1 VHMKAFRC
9 TKQARRRR
17 PRRTGARAP
26 SPEYRIGDRHMRSQR
41 AKQEIM
47 LDHSIG
53 VAAGKGD
60 RATGSAYNKRGPRIH
75 SEFHP
80 RHVPARAVEQP
91 CQAAFDLPPFML
103 AHDDDSLF

>member
-1 VHMKAFRC
+1 MKAYRC

-17 PRRTGARAP
+17 PHRTGARAP

-47 LDHSIG
+47 LDHF
-53 VAAGKGD
+53 AGH
-60 RATGSAYNKRGPRIH
+60 YNKRNERIH
-75 SEFHP
+75 RLEHP
-80 RHVPARAVEQP
+80 LWGPARAVELYGKDTS
-91 CQAAFDLPPFML
+91 FDLPCFML

>member
-1 VHMKAFRC
+1 MKAYRC

-17 PRRTGARAP
+17 AAPARARAP

-47 LDHSIG
+47 LDHF
-53 VAAGKGD
+53 AGH
-60 RATGSAYNKRGPRIH
+60 YNKRNERIH
-75 SEFHP
+75 RWEHP
-80 RHVPARAVEQP
+80 LYVPARAVEQP
-91 CQAAFDLPPFML
+91 WQAAFDLPCFML

>member
-1 VHMKAFRC
+1 MKAYRC

-47 LDHSIG
+47 LDHF
-53 VAAGKGD
+53 AGH
-60 RATGSAYNKRGPRIH
+60 YNKRNERIH
-75 SEFHP
+75 RWEHP
-80 RHVPARAVEQP
+80 LHVPARAVEQP
-91 CQAAFDLPPFML
+91 CQAAFDLPCFML
-103 AHDDDSLF
+103 AHDDDCLF